1 VSEGQPKVR
10 CYTIPL
16 AHGRIAHIQVPAS
29 FDRRDLEFFQGYLDL
44 LWKHLNVD
52 EETALMTDDE
62 RRQARR
68 EGAHAA
74 FLWLLDILAQG
85 TASPEKAT
93 KAIER
98 IRETMGRP
106 ENGEPVRLGEEEL

>member
-1 VSEGQPKVR
+1 
-10 CYTIPL
+10 
-16 AHGRIAHIQVPAS
+16 
-29 FDRRDLEFFQGYLDL
+29 
-44 LWKHLNVD
+44 
-52 EETALMTDDE
+52 MTEDE

-74 FLWLLDILAQG
+74 LLWMLDILAQG

-98 IRETMGRP
+98 IRETMERLEAGD
-106 ENGEPVRLGEEEL
+106 PVRLGEEEL